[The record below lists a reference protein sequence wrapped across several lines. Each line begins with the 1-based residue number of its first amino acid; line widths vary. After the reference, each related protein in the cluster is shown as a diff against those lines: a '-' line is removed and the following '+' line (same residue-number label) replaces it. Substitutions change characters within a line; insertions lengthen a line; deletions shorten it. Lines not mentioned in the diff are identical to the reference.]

1 MVENNGNAQGAGDNP
16 LKRIADYF
24 ETVGW
29 DKRLVDL
36 TEDEVVGL
44 IFVAKKTEGLEDV
57 YTEPHLAELFDRIV
71 QNSVKPEPPTIPF

>member
-1 MVENNGNAQGAGDNP
+1 MVENNGDARGTADNP

-24 ETVGW
+24 QTVGW

-57 YTEPHLAELFDRIV
+57 YREPYLAELFDRIV
-71 QNSVKPEPPTIPF
+71 QNSIKPEPPSIPF

>member
-1 MVENNGNAQGAGDNP
+1 MVENNGDARGTADNP

-24 ETVGW
+24 QTVGW

-44 IFVAKKTEGLEDV
+44 IFVAKKTEWLEDV
-57 YTEPHLAELFDRIV
+57 YTEPYLAELFDRIV
-71 QNSVKPEPPTIPF
+71 QNSIKPEPPSIPF

>member
-1 MVENNGNAQGAGDNP
+1 MAENNGNAQGAGDNP
-16 LKRIADYF
+16 LKRIAEYF

-44 IFVAKKTEGLEDV
+44 IFVSQSRSQSLMIAAASSEGDGRWLWLDGILDD
-57 YTEPHLAELFDRIV
+57 PI
-71 QNSVKPEPPTIPF
+71 K

>member
-1 MVENNGNAQGAGDNP
+1 MAENNGNAHGAGDNP
-16 LKRIADYF
+16 LRRIADYF

-44 IFVAKKTEGLEDV
+44 IFVAKKTEG
-57 YTEPHLAELFDRIV
+57 
-71 QNSVKPEPPTIPF
+71 